1 MQICMLITFERCKL
15 FIIMTSTGWSV
26 TVCVFVLQ
34 FLIGYNR
41 GLIVLWDNEASNA
54 DQTYNSTQASVGCNV
69 THSHWLKPSNK
80 YTHLHQGYNPI
91 YQDIQHE
98 GGKWIICHYAKSIQ
112 IRWITWIMCFLQ
124 QLESL
129 SWHRNGTE
137 FMSAHNDGSYIVWS
151 TTNSAEPKEPAL
163 TPYGNIYIKHERR
176 EIISWEG
183 NW

>member
-1 MQICMLITFERCKL
+1 
-15 FIIMTSTGWSV
+15 
-26 TVCVFVLQ
+26 
-34 FLIGYNR
+34 
-41 GLIVLWDNEASNA
+41 
-54 DQTYNSTQASVGCNV
+54 
-69 THSHWLKPSNK
+69 
-80 YTHLHQGYNPI
+80 
-91 YQDIQHE
+91 
-98 GGKWIICHYAKSIQ
+98 
-112 IRWITWIMCFLQ
+112 MCFLQ